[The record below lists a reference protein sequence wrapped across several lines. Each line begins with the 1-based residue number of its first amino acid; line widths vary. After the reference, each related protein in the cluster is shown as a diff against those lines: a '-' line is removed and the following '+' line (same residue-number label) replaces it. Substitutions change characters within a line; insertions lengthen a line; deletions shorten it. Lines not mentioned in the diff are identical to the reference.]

1 MNFILTIKLLSA
13 ACPAGGEGSGGAIDL
28 EVAHDDLG
36 LPFIP
41 ARRIRGLLL
50 ESSNEVVTL
59 LQPFVPKEKTDELGL
74 AMKTLF
80 GNRGQEKAAPLQIEN
95 GYLPDYE
102 ETRKWL
108 FWFDAKF
115 PKEKLVVPELVLST
129 FCSVRQQTA
138 LEDGVAKAGSLRVTR
153 ILNKG
158 WIFESRINC
167 PVTYQE
173 LLTLAVKGMR
183 RLGSNRNRGL
193 GAIDCDL
200 LIDHDQSI
208 IPEVLAPYR
217 EMLCGKEGSHE

>member
-1 MNFILTIKLLSA
+1 MNYILTIKLLSA

-50 ESSNEVVTL
+50 ESSDEVVTL
-59 LQPFVPKEKTDELGL
+59 LQPFVTEEKKEALEL
-74 AMKTLF
+74 ARKTLF

-102 ETRKWL
+102 QTRKWL
-108 FWFDAKF
+108 FWFDAQF
-115 PKEKLVVPELVLST
+115 PDKKLVVPELILST
-129 FCSVRQQTA
+129 FCSLRQQTA
-138 LEDGVAKAGSLRVTR
+138 LEKGVAKAGSLRVTR

-158 WIFESRINC
+158 WTFKSRINC

-193 GAIDCDL
+193 GAINCDL
-200 LIDHDQSI
+200 LIDHEQSI

-217 EMLCGKEGSHE
+217 AILSGKEVSHE